1 LAKMRRQDS
10 GAATLRGVVSD
21 QTRPLSALR

>member
-1 LAKMRRQDS
+1 LAKMRRQES
-10 GAATLRGVVSD
+10 GAATLRGASD